1 MAEDL
6 RNGVVDNPGRARF
19 ELSEQGMLAIADYR
33 VQEGRMILPHVE
45 ADPALRGT
53 GAAGRL
59 MQGVLDAARR
69 RGLKVVPLCPYAD
82 AYMRRNPEYADL
94 RA

>member
-1 MAEDL
+1 MTEAFA
-6 RNGVVDNPGRARF
+6 NGVVDNAERRRF
-19 ELSEQGMLAIADYR
+19 ELAEQGLLAVADYR
-33 VQEGRMILPHVE
+33 VQDGRLIVPHVE
-45 ADPALRGT
+45 SDPALRGT

-59 MQGVLDAARR
+59 MEGVLDAARR
-69 RGLKVVPLCPYAD
+69 RGLKVVPLCGYAD

>member
-1 MAEDL
+1 MAEAFA
-6 RNGVVDNPGRARF
+6 NGVTDDGRRF
-19 ELSEQGMLAIADYR
+19 QLSEQGALAFADYR
-33 VQEGRMILPHVE
+33 VQDGRMIIPHVE
-45 ADPALRGT
+45 AAQSLRGT

-59 MQGVLDAARR
+59 MAGVMDAARQ

-82 AYMRRNPEYADL
+82 AYMRRNPETADL

>member
-1 MAEDL
+1 MAEAFA
-6 RNGVVDNPGRARF
+6 NGVTDNPDRRRF
-19 ELSEQGMLAIADYR
+19 ELTEQGQLAVADYR
-33 VQEGRMILPHVE
+33 VQDGRMILPHVE
-45 ADPALRGT
+45 AAPALRGT

-59 MQGVLDAARR
+59 MEGVFDAARR

-82 AYMRRNPEYADL
+82 AYIRRNPQHADL

>member
-1 MAEDL
+1 MTEAFA
-6 RNGVVDNPGRARF
+6 NGVVDNAERRRF
-19 ELSEQGMLAIADYR
+19 ELSEQGQLAVADYR

-45 ADPALRGT
+45 AAPPLRGT

-59 MQGVLDAARR
+59 MEGVFDAARR
-69 RGLKVVPLCPYAD
+69 RGLKVVPICPYAD
-82 AYMRRNPEYADL
+82 AYIRRNPEYADL

>member
-1 MAEDL
+1 MAEAL
-6 RNGVVDNPGRARF
+6 PNGVVDNAERHRF
-19 ELSEQGMLAIADYR
+19 ELAEQGSLAVADYR
-33 VQEGRMILPHVE
+33 VQDGVMILPHVE
-45 ADPALRGT
+45 AAPVLRGT

-59 MQGVLDAARR
+59 MQGVFDAARR

-82 AYMRRNPEYADL
+82 ASIRRHPQYEDL

>member
-1 MAEDL
+1 MAEEFA
-6 RNGVVDNPGRARF
+6 NGVVDNADEQRF
-19 ELSEQGMLAIADYR
+19 ELTEKGALALADYR
-33 VQEGRMILPHVE
+33 VQDGRMIVPHVE
-45 ADPALRGT
+45 AAPELRGT

-59 MQGVLDAARR
+59 MEGVLDAARR

-82 AYMRRNPEYADL
+82 AYIRRNPKHADL